1 MQRSEKL
8 MLEQKKRKEQWDS
21 FVEFNIIMD
30 GVEPQIAQ
38 SWVRSKAYNIDPYH
52 PKISLLDESELQT
65 LKQENQDLIR
75 LSKPLMSKLLMLASD
90 TVNVMSLHDKDG
102 YMLDIAY
109 HKKEGSSWRE
119 DVFRPGVRW
128 AETDVGTNGVGL
140 ALVSDSPVQI
150 FGAEHYCYMQREI
163 SCSAAPIHNEEGK
176 IIGVLNVSG
185 PFINLDRHLLALVA
199 YGAYSIESQI
209 SLYHNYEFI
218 NTTLNVISESLLLF
232 NSQLSVIRCSRQAA
246 QMFQTAPNLII
257 GMGIDQILNVEGIS
271 DQIKEAKK
279 PFDIQELPCCVG
291 ENSISC
297 RASITPMI
305 KRGKLLGG
313 TVLLRESKK
322 MNKLANLYAGNFS
335 RYTFSDIITRDPQ
348 ILQTI
353 EAMKRAARTDCGI
366 LIEGES
372 GTGKELFAH
381 AIHSYSERRKEP
393 FIAINCASIPQSLVE
408 SELFGY
414 EKGAFSGALNSGN
427 PGKFELANGG
437 TIFLDEIGELPLE
450 IQSKLLR
457 VIETHRVTR
466 IGGKQEK
473 ELDIRIIAAT
483 NRNLLREVSDNNFR
497 NDLYYRLNIFE
508 FKIPPLRE
516 RKDDVE
522 LLTTFFIGQLNQKVN
537 NPVKMVSPELIA
549 AFQNYSWPGNV
560 RELQNMVARLYYNCL
575 GDLLT
580 VDALN
585 GGVKLSLSAAEERP
599 PASGEFPERGPCHAP
614 SGAGAEER
622 ARILKLLYDN
632 EGDVK
637 KAAELMGLS
646 HATMYRRLNKYQINP
661 KAIRKDARA
670 NTAVSSEPR

>member
-1 MQRSEKL
+1 MQADENIKFELKKL
-8 MLEQKKRKEQWDS
+8 KEQWDS
-21 FVEFNIIMD
+21 FVEFNIVMD

-52 PKISLLDESELQT
+52 PKISLLSETELQT

-75 LSKPLMSKLLMLASD
+75 LSKPLMNKLLILASD

-128 AETDVGTNGVGL
+128 TEADVGTNGVGL
-140 ALVSDSPVQI
+140 ALVSDCPVQI
-150 FGAEHYCYMQREI
+150 FGPEHYCYMQREI

-185 PFINLDRHLLALVA
+185 PFTNLDRHLLALVA

-232 NSQLSVIRCSRQAA
+232 NSRLSVIRCSRQAA
-246 QMFQTAPNLII
+246 RMFQAAMSMIV
-257 GMGIDQILNVEGIS
+257 GMDIDQILNTEGIS
-271 DQIKEAKK
+271 EQIQKADK
-279 PFDIQELPCCVG
+279 PFDIQELQCCVG
-291 ENSISC
+291 ETTISC

-348 ILQTI
+348 ILETI
-353 EAMKRAARTDCGI
+353 EAMKRAAKTDCGI

-381 AIHSYSERRKEP
+381 AIHSYSPRRDEP

-414 EKGAFSGALNSGN
+414 EKGSFSGALNSGN

-466 IGGKQEK
+466 IGGKLEK

-483 NRNLLREVSDNNFR
+483 NRNLLREVSSRNFR

-522 LLTTFFIGQLNQKVN
+522 LLTTFFIGRLNQKEN
-537 NPVKMVSPELIA
+537 DSFKKASPELIA

-560 RELQNMVARLYYNCL
+560 RELQNMVSRLYYNCL
-575 GDLLT
+575 GGWLTPDNLNAGLNFHMVEKESPFLGEVPQYRLQHSFSNAESEERRHILDLLY
-580 VDALN
+580 
-585 GGVKLSLSAAEERP
+585 E
-599 PASGEFPERGPCHAP
+599 
-614 SGAGAEER
+614 
-622 ARILKLLYDN
+622 N
-632 EGDVK
+632 EGDVNK
-637 KAAELMGLS
+637 TAERLGLS
-646 HATMYRRLNKYQINP
+646 RATMYRRLSKYQINP
-661 KAIRKDARA
+661 KNVKKGARKVGDPG
-670 NTAVSSEPR
+670 VP